1 MAKFQVRLQ
10 EEKQKQETANVFR
23 AKFLHEI
30 AMLRQRL
37 QECSLDVLAREED
50 KDGSAR
56 TTDAC
61 DFISTSDS
69 RIGLLLA
76 EVIWN
81 GKYTFEIRNYDSD
94 GSRMTSK
101 RFEFLGVMFILQAIM
116 SRLYLD

>member
-23 AKFLHEI
+23 ANLHEI

-69 RIGLLLA
+69 CIGLLLA

-101 RFEFLGVMFILQAIM
+101 RFEFLGVMFILQSIM